1 MVSDDFEIFD
11 DSADSGEP
19 AGCEH
24 QDEVTEKPKK
34 TIRKKKGS
42 GGNQYVNEH
51 MLSVLMS
58 MFRNYDGK
66 AHKSIQFREDYK
78 YQRVLFESAKAE
90 YLKALESGADKRS
103 TTVRTAFMEMLNL
116 SGTVYPTDKEIAEL
130 YHMIQLISER
140 CIQIYGRNHAIE
152 ADDVAS
158 STFERWLKYRHNF
171 DPLKRSVISGQRVN
185 AFAYMTQIIKN
196 TIFEMVNKNKK
207 QMALE
212 EKLRGDMVL
221 YESST
226 SSPLTPAFPM
236 SDETSNL
243 ERGMDFAIEANLD
256 DSESEIIKLL
266 VERAVNHT
274 DMGKLILDI
283 TSEGYTQDEVIS
295 AISEFGLMK
304 PLQDVMAKN
313 KWTF

>member
-1 MVSDDFEIFD
+1 MVLDYNFEDFPEESL
-11 DSADSGEP
+11 DSEDFQELQP
-19 AGCEH
+19 
-24 QDEVTEKPKK
+24 EKPKK
-34 TIRKKKGS
+34 TIRKKKNPD
-42 GGNQYVNEH
+42 GNQYVNEH

-78 YQRVLFESAKAE
+78 NQRVLFESAKAE
-90 YLKALESGADKRS
+90 YLTAMAEGADKRS
-103 TTVRTAFMEMLNL
+103 ARVQTAFMEMLNL
-116 SGTVYPTDKEIAEL
+116 SGTVYPNDKEIAEL

-140 CIQIYGRNHAIE
+140 CIQIYGRNRAIE
-152 ADDVAS
+152 VDDVVS

-196 TIFEMVNKNKK
+196 TIFEMVNKHKK
-207 QMALE
+207 QQLLE
-212 EKLRGDMVL
+212 EKLRGDMIL
-221 YESST
+221 YESS
-226 SSPLTPAFPM
+226 SVSPLTPAMPL
-236 SDETSNL
+236 SDETSML

-266 VERAVNHT
+266 MERVVNHT
-274 DMGKLILDI
+274 DMQKLILDI
-283 TSEGYTQDEVIS
+283 AGEGYDQDEIIS
-295 AISEFGLMK
+295 AISNFDLMK